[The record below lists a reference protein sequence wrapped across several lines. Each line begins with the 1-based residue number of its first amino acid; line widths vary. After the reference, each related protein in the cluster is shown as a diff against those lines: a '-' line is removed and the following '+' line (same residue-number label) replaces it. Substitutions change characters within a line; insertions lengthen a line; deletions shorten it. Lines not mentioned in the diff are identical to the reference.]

1 MTKSTRFAA
10 FAALLLTPLSSALAQ
25 GVQDLP
31 HRPITRSE
39 VVADIKRQFAQ
50 MDANHDGTI
59 SRAEFEAYRER
70 QNAGPQSAPGSAA
83 AIFGHVGSH
92 WFDHADTNQ
101 DGRVTLQEAVERPL
115 HLFDMADA
123 NHDGVVSLQEQ
134 QIATMMLSLGG
145 K

>member
-10 FAALLLTPLSSALAQ
+10 FAALLWMPLSSAFAQ

-31 HRPITRSE
+31 HRPIARSE
-39 VVADIKRQFAQ
+39 IVADIKQQFAQ
-50 MDANHDGTI
+50 MDANHDGVI
-59 SRAEFEAYRER
+59 NRAEFEAYRDR
-70 QNAGPQSAPGSAA
+70 QNAGPHNASESAA
-83 AIFGHVGSH
+83 ALFGHVGSH
-92 WFDHADTNQ
+92 WFDRADANQ
-101 DGRVTLQEAVERPL
+101 DGRVTLQEAEERPL